1 MMERGRER
9 GERGGGVRET
19 YRERKRAAE
28 MKRGIAWRASLHRC
42 ARAAKPTRM
51 PSLSYTVFTSIGR
64 DPPHARRNLRPL
76 FIALFPFHIDMHW
89 AEIGKRK
96 NYIERSNK

>member
-1 MMERGRER
+1 MERGRER

-51 PSLSYTVFTSIGR
+51 PSLSYTVLHIGQLYFEHR
-64 DPPHARRNLRPL
+64 ENKTIGGCVPRRVTL
-76 FIALFPFHIDMHW
+76 FIALERPKRMH
-89 AEIGKRK
+89 
-96 NYIERSNK
+96 SFVCV